1 MALNEEDVQ
10 KQIEH
15 MMAFI
20 NQEAVEKADEIDT
33 KAEEEFQIEKGRLVQ
48 NQRVKILEY
57 YERKEKNLE
66 LQRRIQQSNMLNQ
79 ARLKVLKAREDH
91 VDQLLEEARRRL
103 GEVTLDK
110 SRYSQILEG
119 LLLQG
124 LFQLLEPA
132 VVVVCR
138 QADVSIVEGVIDKTI
153 EKYKEATKK
162 DVSVTV
168 SKDHHLGAH
177 VSGGIELLAQ
187 NAKIKVSNSLDSRLN
202 QINQQMLPQ
211 IRTALF
217 GANENRKFLD

>member
-48 NQRVKILEY
+48 NQRVKIMEY

-79 ARLKVLKAREDH
+79 ARLKVLKSREDH
-91 VDQLLEEARRRL
+91 VDSLLEEARRRL
-103 GEVTLDK
+103 DEVTLDQ

-124 LFQLLEPA
+124 LFQLLEPT

-138 QADVSIVEGVIDKTI
+138 QADVEIVESVIDKVAA
-153 EKYKEATKK
+153 KYKETAKK

-168 SKDHHLGAH
+168 SKDQFLGPN
-177 VSGGIELLAQ
+177 VSGGVELLAQ
-187 NAKIKVSNSLDSRLN
+187 NNKIKVSNTLDSRLN

-217 GANENRKFLD
+217 GANPNRKFLD